1 MGAYLTMDTPE
12 FVQAIFVIYDRSD
25 FRTTICWEDWVEVWG
40 VGRGGWTPL
49 GRYCGFSAPGPLVSP
64 RGALGLAV
72 LLHADS
78 EGVASGFKARYTFEV
93 KLRFNT

>member
-1 MGAYLTMDTPE
+1 MLM
-12 FVQAIFVIYDRSD
+12 VKVLMMSNHV
-25 FRTTICWEDWVEVWG
+25 FRTTICLEDWVEVWG
-40 VGRGGWTPL
+40 VGRTGWSPL
-49 GRYCGFSAPGPLVSP
+49 GRYCGLTAPGPLVSP

-93 KLRFNT
+93 SKSLSLPLKLDI